1 MTRHNFIYEG
11 EDCRLDKAVAEFFD
25 LTVTRSAAQKLI
37 KEGNVTVG
45 NNTVSKP
52 SYKLA
57 GGEEVTVNLPE
68 PITVGAEPEDIP
80 IEIVYQDADIL
91 VVNKPQGLTVHPS
104 ETQPNH
110 TLVNALMFR
119 IRDLSGI
126 NGVLRPGIVHRID
139 KNTSGLL
146 VVAKNDAAHLSLSRQ
161 IAEKIALRRYIA
173 LVDRNIKEDGGTV
186 NAPLSRDKNNRL
198 RMAVTAGGRYAV
210 THYKVTERF
219 GDYTL
224 LKLQLE
230 TGRTHQ
236 IRAHM
241 KHISHP
247 VTGDELYGGSNKFK
261 LNGQLLHAYEL
272 TLTHPVSGEL
282 MTFTAPLPDYFEAV
296 LAKLRRK
303 EMK

>member
-1 MTRHNFIYEG
+1 MTEHNFIYDG

-37 KEGNVTVG
+37 KEGNVTVADSV
-45 NNTVSKP
+45 VSKP
-52 SYKLA
+52 AYKLKD
-57 GGEEVTVNLPE
+57 GEEVTVRLPA
-68 PITVGAEPEDIP
+68 PVTVSAEPENIP
-80 IEIVYQDADIL
+80 IDIVYQDADIL

-110 TLVNALMFR
+110 TLVNALMYH
-119 IRDLSGI
+119 ISDLSGI

-146 VVAKNDAAHLSLSRQ
+146 VVAKNDKAHVSLSAQ
-161 IAEKIALRRYIA
+161 IAEKTACRRYIA
-173 LVDRNIKEDGGTV
+173 LVDRNIKEEEGTV

-198 RMAVTAGGRYAV
+198 RMAVAVGGRYAV

-224 LKLQLE
+224 LNLQLE

-247 VTGDELYGGSNKFK
+247 ITGDELYGGSNKFK
-261 LNGQLLHAYEL
+261 LKGQLLHAYEL
-272 TLTHPVSGEL
+272 TLTHPTTGET
-282 MTFTAPLPDYFEAV
+282 MTFNAPLPEHFEAV
-296 LAKLRRK
+296 LKKLENK
-303 EMK
+303 

>member
-1 MTRHNFIYEG
+1 MTEHNFVYEG

-37 KEGNVTVG
+37 KDGNVSVG
-45 NNTVSKP
+45 NTVVSKP
-52 SYKLA
+52 AYKLRE
-57 GGEEVTVNLPE
+57 GEEVNVKLPA
-68 PITVGAEPEDIP
+68 PVLVTAEPENIP
-80 IEIVYQDADIL
+80 IDIVYQDSDIL

-110 TLVNALMFR
+110 TLVNALMYH
-119 IRDLSGI
+119 ISDLSGI

-146 VVAKNDAAHLSLSRQ
+146 VVAKNDKAHLSLSGQ
-161 IAEKIALRRYIA
+161 IAEKTACRRYIA

-198 RMAVTAGGRYAV
+198 RMAVATGGRYSV
-210 THYKVTERF
+210 THYKVAERF

-224 LKLQLE
+224 LNLQLE

-241 KHISHP
+241 KHILHP

-261 LNGQLLHAYEL
+261 LKGQLLHAYEL
-272 TLTHPVSGEL
+272 TLTHPTTGETL
-282 MTFTAPLPDYFEAV
+282 TFNAPLPEYFEEV
-296 LAKLRRK
+296 LRKLRNK
-303 EMK
+303 